1 MKKLYALLPTL
12 AALVVPGKASA
23 QMMPDSTVQIIAY
36 WEVGDQVAVVFS
48 FFPVDHCQ
56 PATSTHPRG
65 VGGLSR
71 YSSELIPL
79 SAMMP
84 SGMIST
90 TSQSGEMYR
99 SFCSVTILR
108 L

>member
-1 MKKLYALLPTL
+1 MR
-12 AALVVPGKASA
+12 
-23 QMMPDSTVQIIAY
+23 
-36 WEVGDQVAVVFS
+36 DQVAVVFS
-48 FFPVDHCQ
+48 W
-56 PATSTHPRG
+56 

-90 TSQSGEMYR
+90 TSQSGEVYR
-99 SFCSVTILR
+99 SFCSVTISCDLIY
-108 L
+108 LMQDNDFPQNLLFLPKFSSYT

>member
-1 MKKLYALLPTL
+1 MKKLYALLPLL

-36 WEVGDQVAVVFS
+36 WEVGG
-48 FFPVDHCQ
+48 H
-56 PATSTHPRG
+56 
-65 VGGLSR
+65 SR

-79 SAMMP
+79 SAMIP

-90 TSQSGEMYR
+90 TSQSGEVYR
-99 SFCSVTILR
+99 SFCSVTISCDLIY
-108 L
+108 LMQNNVLPAN